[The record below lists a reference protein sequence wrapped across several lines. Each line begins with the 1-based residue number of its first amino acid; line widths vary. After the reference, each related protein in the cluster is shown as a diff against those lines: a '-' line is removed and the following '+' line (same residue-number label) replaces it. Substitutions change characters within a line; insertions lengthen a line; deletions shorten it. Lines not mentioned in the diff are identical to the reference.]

1 KFVFSTSEAYLI
13 EDGKITAPVK
23 GATLIGNGPE
33 CMSRVS
39 MVGNDLSLDSGVGTC
54 GKDGQSV
61 PLADVFEDFAGR
73 GRGLVLRG
81 FMLSLTDQ
89 RAQLLTVCV
98 GVFGNELL
106 QHVVGPGH
114 QAVAPTFQIVEAFVV
129 LTRRSVELIEQHQDF
144 IQILIAHQLAD
155 ELNVAFARN
164 VRGVLGSIGQCPT
177 QRVGQWQLGQHI
189 GLECRQAFAQLH
201 QSMQLSFDL
210 GFAFLSVEGVVNL
223 MENVMSASESVGPQA
238 LPALQQQVEEIVAEA
253 RRQGAT
259 ACEVAV
265 SLEQGLSTS
274 VRQREVET
282 VEFNRDQGFGITLYV
297 GHRKGSASTSASGP
311 DAIRETVAAAL
322 AIAKHTSEDE
332 SSGLADAALM
342 AKEQPDF
349 DLFHP
354 WDITPEQ
361 AIERALICEAAA
373 FDADSRIKNADGTTL
388 NVHQGCRVYGNSHGF
403 IGGYAS
409 TRHSLSCVMIAE
421 GEGQMQRDYWYDVN
435 RRGDQLMDARLIGQ
449 KAAERAASRLG
460 ARPVPTCEVPV
471 LFSAELAGGLFGSF
485 LGAVSGG
492 NLYRKSSFLEGA
504 IGQRLFP
511 EWMTIDERP
520 HLVGAMGSSAF
531 DGDGLA
537 TYAKPFVENGDLV
550 SYILSTYSGRKLGL
564 PSTANAGGVHNLFVS
579 HGTEDQAALIRRM
592 GRGLLVTELMGS
604 GLNMVTGDYSRGA
617 AGFWIENGEIQ
628 FPVQEVTIAGNMR
641 DMFKQIVAVGND
653 LEMRSNIRTGSVLI
667 EKMMVA
673 GS

>member
-1 KFVFSTSEAYLI
+1 
-13 EDGKITAPVK
+13 
-23 GATLIGNGPE
+23 
-33 CMSRVS
+33 
-39 MVGNDLSLDSGVGTC
+39 
-54 GKDGQSV
+54 
-61 PLADVFEDFAGR
+61 
-73 GRGLVLRG
+73 
-81 FMLSLTDQ
+81 
-89 RAQLLTVCV
+89 
-98 GVFGNELL
+98 
-106 QHVVGPGH
+106 
-114 QAVAPTFQIVEAFVV
+114 
-129 LTRRSVELIEQHQDF
+129 
-144 IQILIAHQLAD
+144 
-155 ELNVAFARN
+155 
-164 VRGVLGSIGQCPT
+164 
-177 QRVGQWQLGQHI
+177 
-189 GLECRQAFAQLH
+189 
-201 QSMQLSFDL
+201 
-210 GFAFLSVEGVVNL
+210 
-223 MENVMSASESVGPQA
+223 MSASETVGPQA
-238 LPALQQQVEEIVAEA
+238 LPALQQQVEQIVAEA
-253 RRQGAT
+253 KRQGAT

-265 SLEQGLSTS
+265 SLEQGLSTT

-332 SSGLADAALM
+332 ASGLADAALM
-342 AKEQPDF
+342 AKDQPDF
-349 DLFHP
+349 DLYHP

-435 RRGDQLMDARLIGQ
+435 RRGELLMDAKLIGQ

-485 LGAVSGG
+485 LGAISGG

-550 SYILSTYSGRKLGL
+550 SYILSTYSGRKLSL

-617 AGFWIENGEIQ
+617 AGFWVENGEIQ
-628 FPVQEVTIAGNMR
+628 FAVQEVTIAGNMR
-641 DMFKQIVAVGND
+641 DMFKQIIAVGSD
-653 LEMRSNIRTGSVLI
+653 LELRSNIRTGSVLI